1 MVRSVQKAFVIV
13 LACVGIEGSNPADLR
28 LNLLSPE
35 GRAASLETLRGTNA
49 RLSLLQMTYRKL
61 HKEVV
66 KNALSL
72 EILGLDP
79 YAEHQ
84 ERTIF
89 AKYDALNQH
98 YHTENDQNSDSGIAK
113 ILTALHQE
121 ITEAYQAI
129 IAYLR
134 KPPSAIARGF
144 SKVGYAR
151 IKPYDIF
158 GEIIAQLEDIVQL
171 DRDAAKGR
179 RSIPT
184 GHTHKATTPLPQ
196 PHGARTS
203 IHARTTDLDSARYS
217 VDSHTGEVKMK
228 QTSKKRV
235 VPDAQFS
242 SATYQPGTVD
252 EGYDEDNG
260 SEDSSNDY
268 EVPPPTP
275 PRSHRAFTAAS
286 TTKKAHRAVVL
297 DPAADLSRLHT
308 KVRGKQ
314 DPRRVPGGI
323 DQSPVYRPS
332 APPATC
338 PFTPVYVP
346 VPPPD
351 DHFPPIRMLGER
363 LPAEQEAAWKKIG
376 AACNFFSEESRNSVE
391 TKFYGLFKDFR
402 ATLKE
407 CESAKETTQKRAL
420 QKQLNAFIPAMEELT
435 RNMYDAT
442 ARKHAVVLLD
452 YAKEKL
458 GGIS

>member
-1 MVRSVQKAFVIV
+1 MVRSVQKIFIVV
-13 LACVGIEGSNPADLR
+13 LACMGIENNNPADLR
-28 LNLLSPE
+28 LNLLSPD
-35 GRAASLETLRGTNA
+35 GRAAALETLRGTNA

-84 ERTIF
+84 ERTVF

-98 YHTENDQNSDSGIAK
+98 YHTENGQNSDSGIAK

-129 IAYLR
+129 IAHLR
-134 KPPSAIARGF
+134 KPPSALARCL
-144 SKVGYAR
+144 SKIGYAR
-151 IKPYDIF
+151 CEPLDIF
-158 GEIIAQLEDIVQL
+158 GEVIAQLEAIVQL
-171 DRDAAKGR
+171 DRDTAKGR

-184 GHTHKATTPLPQ
+184 GHMHKATTPLPQ
-196 PHGARTS
+196 PHGARAST
-203 IHARTTDLDSARYS
+203 HARTTDLDSARYS

-228 QTSKKRV
+228 QTSKRKIIPV
-235 VPDAQFS
+235 EQYS
-242 SATYQPGTVD
+242 SATYQPSTVD
-252 EGYDEDNG
+252 EGYEEDDG
-260 SEDSSNDY
+260 SEDGDNYY

-275 PRSHRAFTAAS
+275 PRSHHAFTAAS
-286 TTKKAHRAVVL
+286 TTKKAPRAVVL
-297 DPAADLSRLHT
+297 DPAADLSRLHA

-314 DPRRVPGGI
+314 DPRRTPAHI

-346 VPPPD
+346 VPPPN

-376 AACNFFSEESRNSVE
+376 AACNFFSEESRSSVE
-391 TKFYGLFKDFR
+391 NKFYGLFKSFR
-402 ATLKE
+402 GTLNT
-407 CESAKETTQKRAL
+407 CESTGEASQRRAL
-420 QKQLNAFIPAMEELT
+420 QKQLNAFIPAMEELA
-435 RNMYDAT
+435 RNMYDPT

-452 YAKEKL
+452 YAKAKKEE
-458 GGIS
+458 SV